1 MEGNVRVE
9 DYMSKSTIQKLLE
22 NYTELAAGERPDDVV
37 SSGGPKAYDGVT
49 GTQLNKIMLD
59 SAIENLPADIRS
71 CVKSRYVYKLPM
83 SLAVD
88 TLGISKKVY
97 YNNCKRAIDLIHK
110 EFNGKSANAKALLEK
125 IIK

>member
-9 DYMSKSTIQKLLE
+9 DFMSKSTIKKLLE

-59 SAIENLPADIRS
+59 SAIENLPPTIRS
-71 CVKSRYVYKLPM
+71 CVKCRYVYKLPM
-83 SLAVD
+83 SLAID
-88 TLGISKKVY
+88 TLGIPKKAYYKGCSKAV
-97 YNNCKRAIDLIHK
+97 DLIYK
-110 EFNGKSANAKALLEK
+110 ELNGKSANAKAFLEK